1 MLEHP
6 VILAGQDLANEV
18 QGVAGLLGL
27 ENFRVETVGRLRTSA
42 ADHHWHQSQPDDVCL
57 ILLTSGSTGRSLI
70 KFPIALR
77 LAFRLAGA
85 AQLTQFDAAVVMVHC
100 FLHADVLATDMSH
113 LMPRYA

>member
-42 ADHHWHQSQPDDVCL
+42 ADHRWHQSQPDDLCL
-57 ILLTSGSTGRSLI
+57 ILLTSGSTGLPKGVLQSHRSLVQRSAGTAQYSQFYTTAVI
-70 KFPIALR
+70 R
-77 LAFRLAGA
+77 LYISLD
-85 AQLTQFDAAVVMVHC
+85 T
-100 FLHADVLATDMSH
+100 
-113 LMPRYA
+113 